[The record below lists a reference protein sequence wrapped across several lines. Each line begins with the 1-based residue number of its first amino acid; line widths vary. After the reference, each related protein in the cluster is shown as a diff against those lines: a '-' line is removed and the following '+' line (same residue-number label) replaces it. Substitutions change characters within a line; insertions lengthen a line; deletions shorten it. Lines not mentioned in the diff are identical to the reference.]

1 MRPLRCLSLIRPNMG
16 DWRASDALTPLS
28 LAILAA
34 RTPADVAIRLFDER
48 LEAIP
53 LDDDRPDLAAI
64 TVETFTAL
72 RAYAIAD
79 AYRARGVPV
88 VLGGYH
94 PSALPEEA
102 LRHADAVVIGDAEG
116 SWETLIDDFRQGRLQ
131 RIYTSDSLR
140 PLNDVRLDYRL
151 FAGKRYAPVQ
161 LVQFGRGCRFV
172 CDFCSIRTFYPDG
185 VRTRPLTSFVDELA
199 KLDRKRLVFFVDDNL
214 FSSRAQID
222 ALLHAITPLRLRWA
236 CQISIDVAR
245 DDALLDRLREAGCR
259 VALIGFESLEP
270 ANLKQ
275 MGKSWNKVSGS
286 YLEVVKKFHARGI
299 ALYGTF
305 IFGYDH
311 DTVDSIRRSLDF
323 ALEARLDIV
332 NLNPLTPTPGS
343 PLHARLHAEGRLL
356 RPQWWTDP
364 GYRYGAPIFTP
375 RRMSAQELA
384 EECFAARRAF
394 YAWRHI
400 AARIARSALRF
411 DGFQTAIIALANHI
425 SRREILRKQYRALGS
440 GAPLPLSP
448 AP

>member
-1 MRPLRCLSLIRPNMG
+1 MKPLRSISLIRPNMG
-16 DWRASDALTPLS
+16 DWRSSDAFTPLA

-34 RTPADVAIRLFDER
+34 RTPADVQVRLFDER
-48 LEAIP
+48 LEP
-53 LDDDRPDLAAI
+53 LPADDCPDLAAI
-64 TVETFTAL
+64 TVETFTAR

-88 VLGGYH
+88 ALGGYH

-116 SWETLIDDFRQGRLQ
+116 SWETLIGDFRQGKLQ
-131 RIYTSDSLR
+131 RSYSGGNQRALD
-140 PLNDVRLDYRL
+140 DVRLDRRL

-172 CDFCSIRTFYPDG
+172 CDFCSIRTFYPEG
-185 VRTRPLTSFVDELA
+185 TRARPLASLLEELA
-199 KLDRKRLVFFVDDNL
+199 GLDRRRLVFFVDDNL
-214 FSSRAQID
+214 FSTRAQID
-222 ALLHAITPLRLRWA
+222 ALLRAIAPLRLRWA
-236 CQISIDVAR
+236 CQISIDAAR
-245 DDALLDRLREAGCR
+245 DDALLDHMREAGCR

-275 MGKSWNKVSGS
+275 MGKPWNKVAGN
-286 YLEVVKKFHARGI
+286 YLDVVKKFHARGI

-305 IFGYDH
+305 VFGYDH

-343 PLHARLHAEGRLL
+343 PLYQRLHDEGRLL
-356 RPQWWTDP
+356 WPRWWLDP

-375 RRMSAQELA
+375 RGMSAKQLA
-384 EECFAARRAF
+384 QECFAAKRAF

-400 AARIARSALRF
+400 AARIARPALQL
-411 DGFQTAIIALANHI
+411 DGFQTAVVALANHI
-425 SRREILRKQYRALGS
+425 SRREVMRKQNRAFE
-440 GAPLPLSP
+440 
-448 AP
+448 